1 MEGVERSEVPA
12 PLWRRQVRFV
22 SAEPTW
28 WAATARA
35 HFPPAAKL
43 DRLLA
48 ALGLEHLNLDQPV
61 AELSTGER
69 QRLALVR
76 ALADDPPVLLLDE
89 PTSALAATNA
99 ALASEFIKFQI
110 LAGRIVILVS
120 HDVVQIERLATAR
133 LQLGDLAWPHLP
145 ESAAA

>member
-1 MEGVERSEVPA
+1 
-12 PLWRRQVRFV
+12 
-22 SAEPTW
+22 
-28 WAATARA
+28 
-35 HFPPAAKL
+35 
-43 DRLLA
+43 
-48 ALGLEHLNLDQPV
+48 LNLDQPV

-89 PTSALAATNA
+89 PTSALGAATNA

-120 HDVVQIERLATAR
+120 HDAVQIERLATAR
-133 LQLGDLAWPHLP
+133 LHLSDVVWPRVRP
-145 ESAAA
+145 RVSESAAA

>member
-1 MEGVERSEVPA
+1 MSFWKGLS
-12 PLWRRQVRFV
+12 
-22 SAEPTW
+22 
-28 WAATARA
+28 
-35 HFPPAAKL
+35 AAKCPRRCGVDVCASWL
-43 DRLLA
+43 PNLPGGRRPLARTFRRRPGSIA
-48 ALGLEHLNLDQPV
+48 ALGLERLDLDQPV

-89 PTSALAATNA
+89 PTSALGPTTA

-120 HDVVQIERLATAR
+120 HDAVQIERLATAR
-133 LQLGDLAWPHLP
+133 LHLSDVVWPP
-145 ESAAA
+145 VGESAAA